1 MSHAATSASPLGN
14 ELSTRICRD
23 LLQSPETVV
32 PLDEAADMARHSLGE
47 RAFNDYLFSQ
57 FKAFKPGVVHLA
69 LVQLPWDKIY
79 TTNFDLLVSRDR

>member
-1 MSHAATSASPLGN
+1 MD
-14 ELSTRICRD
+14 LSVAISCRVRKRSYPWTK
-23 LLQSPETVV
+23 LQIWRAIVLES
-32 PLDEAADMARHSLGE
+32 EAL
-47 RAFNDYLFSQ
+47 NDYLFSQ